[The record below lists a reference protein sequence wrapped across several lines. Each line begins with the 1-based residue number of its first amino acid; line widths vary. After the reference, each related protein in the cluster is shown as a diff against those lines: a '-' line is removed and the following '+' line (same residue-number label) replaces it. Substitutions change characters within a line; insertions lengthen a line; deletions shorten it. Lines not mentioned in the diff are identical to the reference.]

1 MNGNLKIVTPFSSNI
16 YNWANAQVWF
26 ESKICKAFPC
36 FQYSHLGQC
45 PKYVPGA
52 NSLFPCANIKFLNLE
67 EKLLRIKR
75 KLCCTFHVFSDYNTF
90 RSTRYKVFRNEV
102 IEDTIP
108 TDICNTVNKLEIA
121 LAGGR

>member
-1 MNGNLKIVTPFSSNI
+1 MCLKSKNNVKVIKIGDVNGNLKMLNPFSSNI
-16 YNWANAQVWF
+16 YNWAIAQVWA

-67 EKLLRIKR
+67 EKLLKMKP
-75 KLCCTFHVFSDYNTF
+75 KLSCASYVFQIIIPVETLCT
-90 RSTRYKVFRNEV
+90 K
-102 IEDTIP
+102 
-108 TDICNTVNKLEIA
+108 CLKMM
-121 LAGGR
+121 